1 MVAAGWRPNLFVKGV
16 MGIVRI
22 YGRHLTA
29 KNIRMSNFADAQLAS
44 YCVPSCSFDET
55 PPEPPVLG
63 DPSGPHIELRPT
75 FDVDVEVPEGIVDH
89 HIATSPTGYNYRRV
103 MTPDGKSL
111 DALGVML
118 CVWNGIEGY
127 RIVRQRQA
135 SEA

>member
-1 MVAAGWRPNLFVKGV
+1 VEDVIQ
-16 MGIVRI
+16 IVRI

-29 KNIRMSNFADAQLAS
+29 KNIRMSNFADAQFGS
-44 YCVPSCSFDET
+44 YWVPNCSFDEAR
-55 PPEPPVLG
+55 PEPPVLG
-63 DPSGPHIELRPT
+63 DPSGPHIELGPT
-75 FDVDVEVPEGIVDH
+75 FDVDVEVPGGIVDH
-89 HIATSPTGYNYRRV
+89 QIATSPTGYNCRRV

-127 RIVRQRQA
+127 RIVRQTQA